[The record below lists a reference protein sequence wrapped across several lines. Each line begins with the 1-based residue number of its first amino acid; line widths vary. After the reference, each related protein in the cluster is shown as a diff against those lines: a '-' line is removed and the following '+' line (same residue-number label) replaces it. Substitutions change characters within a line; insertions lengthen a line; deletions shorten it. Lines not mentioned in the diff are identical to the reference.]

1 MKIDRRK
8 FLYLSGASISA
19 ALLSACDSE
28 GPDFTRGLLRFA
40 QKQNEKVER
49 ALFRHRA
56 IDIGRGRLAGNAL
69 PQYYISDSV
78 PVWDESAQGKWTLEI
93 TGSVRQTL
101 RLTLEDLM
109 KLPSIT
115 HRVNHYCVEG
125 WTAATEWTGV
135 RVSHLAKIAGVQPDA
150 EYVDF
155 KSFDSG
161 YHESW
166 DMESAMH
173 TQTLVVFGR
182 EGKLLEP
189 GHGAPARLHSP
200 IKLGYKSTKYLT
212 QIVFLPYRT
221 GGYWS
226 DQGYD
231 WYAGT

>member
-1 MKIDRRK
+1 
-8 FLYLSGASISA
+8 
-19 ALLSACDSE
+19 
-28 GPDFTRGLLRFA
+28 
-40 QKQNEKVER
+40 
-49 ALFRHRA
+49 
-56 IDIGRGRLAGNAL
+56 
-69 PQYYISDSV
+69 
-78 PVWDESAQGKWTLEI
+78 
-93 TGSVRQTL
+93 
-101 RLTLEDLM
+101 M
-109 KLPSIT
+109 KLPAIT

-125 WTAATEWTGV
+125 WTATTEWTGV
-135 RVSHLAKIAGVQPDA
+135 RVSHLAKMAGLQPHV

-155 KSFDSG
+155 KSFDSD

-166 DMESAMH
+166 DMESVIH
-173 TQTLVVFGR
+173 PQTLVVYGR